1 MRQVSAAL
9 IGGRAEPIELSDW
22 WIGFFF
28 FYYLE
33 NSNLVVN
40 KAQYPQSFTD
50 CQSGDP
56 EMQGGRDFHRLCR
69 ADD

>member
-9 IGGRAEPIELSDW
+9 IGGRAEPDELR
-22 WIGFFF
+22 
-28 FYYLE
+28 
-33 NSNLVVN
+33 LVDFVLKKSKDPYFGVIKVKN
-40 KAQYPQSFTD
+40 CQSSTD

-56 EMQGGRDFHRLCR
+56 EMQGGRGFHRLCR

>member
-9 IGGRAEPIELSDW
+9 IGGRAEPDELRLVDLKTKQKHKDP
-22 WIGFFF
+22 
-28 FYYLE
+28 YLG
-33 NSNLVVN
+33 VI
-40 KAQYPQSFTD
+40 KAKHCQSSTD

-56 EMQGGRDFHRLCR
+56 EMQGGRGFHRLHR